1 MEPLKKT
8 AGYLLLITLL
18 VSPFLYGGTT
28 TKSSL
33 ILSFLLYGTELV
45 WIVYLV
51 LRRRL
56 PHFPKI
62 TFFCIAALLLQGW
75 IMAWNARSVFD
86 RDFLSFM
93 ELSGGL
99 SFLPGSI
106 DKAGS
111 LRVMTRLGALL
122 LLLVMSGDLAHS
134 TRWLRRLIYTMAF
147 TGAVFALFGIWQKT
161 SANALRIWPVEKP
174 PPTAFATFWYHGN
187 AASLLNMTW
196 PLCFA
201 AALWSFQGER
211 GHVAKAVWIAATG
224 AIFCALAMNVSK
236 AGHLIALG
244 LVLLLVVTLLLR
256 MRTILAEYGWRQVS
270 AFGIII
276 LLVLTVLVVGSD
288 TVEAAGRWTAYL
300 SREGLGDSRIETAQ
314 ICVGMIPAAGVFGF
328 GPGTFVAAFQ
338 QRVAALH
345 VHEDAIWA
353 SAHNDW
359 LQYFVEW
366 GVFGGLVWLVL
377 WSVPVISATRHF
389 WVVVKPG
396 FGLEQR
402 RSRRS
407 RERWHRSFEALRMYL
422 CFGAS
427 LALIGVL
434 MHAVIDF
441 PLQIMALQIYAF
453 TLAGIVTAEGRKET
467 EEASEDG

>member
-8 AGYLLLITLL
+8 AGYFLMLTLL

-28 TKSSL
+28 IKSSFT
-33 ILSFLLYGTELV
+33 LSLFLYGTELV
-45 WIVYLV
+45 WILNLA

-56 PHFPKI
+56 PHVSKTILACVAF
-62 TFFCIAALLLQGW
+62 LLVQGW
-75 IMAWNARSVFD
+75 LMAWNAHSVFD
-86 RDFLSFM
+86 RDYLSLV

-99 SFLPGSI
+99 PSLPGSL

-111 LRVMTRLGALL
+111 VQVMTRLGSLL
-122 LLLVMSGDLAHS
+122 LLLIMTGDLARS
-134 TRWLRRLIYTMAF
+134 TRWLRRLVYTMAF

-161 SANALRIWPVEKP
+161 SQNPLQIWPGKAQPE
-174 PPTAFATFWYHGN
+174 AFGTFWYHGN
-187 AASLLNMTW
+187 AASFLNMTW

-211 GHVAKAVWIAATG
+211 GHVARALWTASTVS
-224 AIFCALAMNVSK
+224 IFCAIAMNVSK
-236 AGHLIALG
+236 AGHLIAAALA
-244 LVLLLVVTLLLR
+244 VLLIMTLLLR
-256 MRTILAEYGWRQVS
+256 MRTVLAEYGWRQVT

-276 LLVLTVLVVGSD
+276 FLVLTVLVVGSD
-288 TVEAAGRWTAYL
+288 TASAASRWASFL
-300 SREGLGDSRIETAQ
+300 AREGWKDSRLETGR
-314 ICVGMIPAAGVFGF
+314 ICIDMLPMAGGFGF
-328 GPGTFVAAFQ
+328 GPGTFVAAFHQ
-338 QRVAALH
+338 QIARLH
-345 VHEDAIWA
+345 LAEGAVWA

-366 GVFGGLVWLVL
+366 GIFGGIVWLVL
-377 WSVPVISATRHF
+377 WSVPAISAARHF
-389 WVVVKPG
+389 WAVLKPG
-396 FGLEQR
+396 FGLERR

-434 MHAVIDF
+434 IHAAIDF
-441 PLQIMALQIYAF
+441 PLQIMGLQIYAF
-453 TLAGIVTAEGRKET
+453 TLAGIVTAEIRKET
-467 EEASEDG
+467 GETFEDE